1 MSLAD
6 FQAFL
11 ATPGQK
17 TDAQIVAAMAASR
30 VSDADVARL
39 INVPVDQVS
48 QRANAAREQEFR
60 NFISQPGVTQATAF
74 SEMNRL
80 GLNNQQVADIG
91 GLPLAEIER
100 RVAAL
105 QQPPT
110 VVRPPVVVQ
119 PPTPVVQPPVLTRE
133 QEFKNFIGQPGVTQA
148 QAFAEMSRLGL
159 TNQQVADI
167 GGLPLTEV
175 ENRINALTFDLPFA
189 NANQGFTQQFK
200 NYTSIPIGAQYN
212 PNVVGGVGS
221 PYSQIMNQMQP
232 VGNPYATA
240 RAGLVMGGYDPNIY
254 ARNVQADK
262 DAAAAAAAAAAIA
275 GNTIQSGNAGG
286 ASAGDA
292 AAAPGGVGGNGVS
305 GSGTGVS
312 GIGSNY
318 AMGGLIDSVSGQD
331 PAGPDDGQINAQK
344 GEYVIKK
351 SSVKKYGQGL
361 LDMINE
367 GKMPAKKMKSLLG

>member
-1 MSLAD
+1 
-6 FQAFL
+6 
-11 ATPGQK
+11 
-17 TDAQIVAAMAASR
+17 
-30 VSDADVARL
+30 
-39 INVPVDQVS
+39 
-48 QRANAAREQEFR
+48 
-60 NFISQPGVTQATAF
+60 
-74 SEMNRL
+74 
-80 GLNNQQVADIG
+80 
-91 GLPLAEIER
+91 
-100 RVAAL
+100 
-105 QQPPT
+105 
-110 VVRPPVVVQ
+110 
-119 PPTPVVQPPVLTRE
+119 VLTRE

-351 SSVKKYGQGL
+351 SSVKKYGKGL